1 MLGQPTA
8 PRLVGVGDRRPTTLL
23 ILSKTKTRLPLGR
36 AGWRPASTAR
46 QPPAT
51 LILPPAGPEGNS
63 VETDFRIS
71 HLKLSDGHRRLIP
84 REDVEGL
91 QEATPKQVAE
101 MEILGKGT
109 GLHWP
114 ALNLDHYVPRRSPR
128 PRAFQ
133 RGTGNEG
140 DGTLLRAEEDFCRL
154 ATSPLLRLSEPR
166 SVGSGLPTE
175 TI

>member
-1 MLGQPTA
+1 MAKHKVITTDAELDQA
-8 PRLVGVGDRRPTTLL
+8 LKVAQELQAEPRVTGVEYKSGPGLDLL
-23 ILSKTKTRLPLGR
+23 I
-36 AGWRPASTAR
+36 
-46 QPPAT
+46 
-51 LILPPAGPEGNS
+51 
-63 VETDFRIS
+63 
-71 HLKLSDGHRRLIP
+71 LKLSDGHRRLIP